1 MTLAIS
7 VNICNYNRNK
17 DHELKNLMN
26 EEEIQHIYD
35 KCASRAVFLME
46 LNVRNE
52 LCRNLLKKALNIYCE
67 KITLHL
73 NEIDSRYSIREGI
86 VKYQNKETIFEE
98 SIVFNWRQ
106 LLYKIVVS
114 VVKILRTDFEDEN
127 NEVDIE
133 LVIYFYE
140 LLKVTF
146 FFLRTYFY
154 SVLSQWL

>member
-7 VNICNYNRNK
+7 VNICSYNRNK
-17 DHELKNLMN
+17 DVELKNLMN
-26 EEEIQHIYD
+26 EEEIQHIFD
-35 KCASRAVFLME
+35 KCASRAVYLME

-67 KITLHL
+67 NITLHL
-73 NEIDSRYSIREGI
+73 NEIDTRYSIRDGI
-86 VKYQNKETIFEE
+86 VRYQNKEAIYEE
-98 SIVFNWRQ
+98 NIVFNWRQ

-114 VVKILRTDFEDEN
+114 VVKVLRTDFEDEN

-140 LLKVTF
+140 LLKVF
-146 FFLRTYFY
+146 FIFLTNF
-154 SVLSQWL
+154 VQFQV